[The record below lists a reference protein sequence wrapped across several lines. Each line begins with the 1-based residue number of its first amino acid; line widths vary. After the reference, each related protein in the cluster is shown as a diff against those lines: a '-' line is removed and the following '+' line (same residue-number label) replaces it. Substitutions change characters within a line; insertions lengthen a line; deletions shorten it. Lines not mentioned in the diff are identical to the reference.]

1 MSAPV
6 PISADELVAAVLRES
21 PVVDGHNDLP
31 TALRVGSG
39 YAVTGLDTGRP
50 ELHTD
55 IPRLRAG
62 GVGAQFW
69 SVYVPSTLAEPD
81 AVVSTMEQIDAVYR
95 MVARYPDA
103 FAIAYTADDVDR
115 AIAGGRIASL
125 LGIEG
130 GHSVARSLGVLRAFA
145 RLGVRY
151 MTLTHNHNTAWADS
165 ATDQPHVG
173 GLNGEG
179 RAVVAELNRIGVL
192 VDLSHVAASTQH
204 AALDATTSPVIFS
217 HSSAR
222 ALSDHP
228 RNVADDVLAR
238 LPGNGGV
245 IQLTF
250 VPPFLSPDVAAW
262 YEAARKEREQRL
274 GPDAPWTWPRS
285 PRPGE
290 DAEAVA
296 AENSATRPAPGEQWL
311 TDNPRPEVPIGLVA
325 DHVEHARAVA
335 GVEHIG
341 LGGDYDGVDRQPA
354 ELADVSGYPR
364 LLRELAARGWSHA
377 ELAALTGGNVRRVL
391 REAERLA
398 AEPLWPTAPL
408 R

>member
-1 MSAPV
+1 VSV
-6 PISADELVAAVLRES
+6 EDLVAAVLRDA
-21 PVVDGHNDLP
+21 PVFDGHNDLP
-31 TALRVGSG
+31 TALRLRSG
-39 YAVTGLDTGRP
+39 YDVAGLDTGRP
-50 ELHTD
+50 DLQTD

-69 SVYVPSTLAEPD
+69 SVYVPSTLPEPD
-81 AVVSTMEQIDAVYR
+81 AVVSTMEQVDAVYR

-103 FAIAYTADDVDR
+103 FAIAYTADDVER
-115 AIAGGRIASL
+115 AVAAGRIASL

-130 GHSVARSLGVLRAFA
+130 GHSLARSAGVLRAFA

-151 MTLTHNHNTAWADS
+151 VTLTHNHNTAWADS
-165 ATDQPHVG
+165 ATDEPAAG
-173 GLNGEG
+173 GLTDEG

-192 VDLSHVAASTQH
+192 VDLSHVAAPTMH
-204 AALDATTSPVIFS
+204 AALDASTAPVIFS

-228 RNVADDVLAR
+228 RNVPDDVLTR

-245 IQLTF
+245 VQLTF
-250 VPPFLSPDVAAW
+250 VPQFLSAPVAHW
-262 YEAARKEREQRL
+262 HEAAAAERARL
-274 GPDAPWTWPRS
+274 GVDAPWTWPRS

-290 DAEAVA
+290 DPAEVA
-296 AENSATRPAPGEQWL
+296 ARNRAEWVDPAAALGSWL
-311 TDNPRPEVPIGLVA
+311 AANPRPDVPVGVVA
-325 DHVEHARAVA
+325 DHVEHAREVA

-341 LGGDYDGVDRQPA
+341 LGGDYDGVERQPS

-364 LLRELAARGWSHA
+364 LLRELAGRGWSA
-377 ELAALTGGNVRRVL
+377 TELAGLTSGNVLRVV
-391 REAERLA
+391 RAAERVA
-398 AEPLWPTAPL
+398 TEPLWPTAPL